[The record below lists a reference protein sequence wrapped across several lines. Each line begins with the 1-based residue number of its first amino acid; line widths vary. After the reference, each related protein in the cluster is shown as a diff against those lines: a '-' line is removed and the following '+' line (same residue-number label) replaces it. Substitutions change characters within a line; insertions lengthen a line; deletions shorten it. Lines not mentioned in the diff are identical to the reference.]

1 MKFFSKL
8 FLSTLIFLSYTS
20 VLMAQSSSSSTGQV
34 SDRIVAIVN
43 DRIVLKSDVDN
54 EVANFLRQAE
64 IEGSDLTFSE
74 DLWYSALQSMVDNYV
89 LLEKAE
95 IDSIVVSDDMVS
107 RQMDERINQLIRQAG
122 SEQALEEAFGQ
133 SLIQIRADF
142 REQFREQ
149 LVAQMV
155 QQQKM
160 SKISITRPEVE
171 EFFNQ
176 IPEDSRPVIPEQ
188 VTVSQIVVIPDPLED
203 AREEAFSKAQALRD
217 SIVTY
222 GKDFEEMARLYSD
235 DATSQRGGLI
245 PMMPLDD
252 LVSNYSAAA
261 SALEPG
267 GISEVVRTEFGYHVI
282 RLNRRSG
289 DSIETNHILIRIDQ
303 GQIDEQAAID
313 KLEAIRDS
321 VMNHGKSFA
330 DMARRHS
337 DDEETRMTGGRIVN
351 PQTGERMMQMSNL
364 EPALYRIVLLLDEE
378 GQISEPRSY
387 TPRGR
392 SSDRRAFRIVR
403 LDRHIPEH
411 RANLKDD
418 YDRIRE
424 IALNQKRQERMAKWI
439 DEIRDE
445 VYIEFKISMPDDI
458 EYEMPIEE
466 ELPASL

>member
-8 FLSTLIFLSYTS
+8 FLSTLIFLSYSS
-20 VLMAQSSSSSTGQV
+20 VMMAQSSSSSTGQV

-95 IDSIVVSDDMVS
+95 IDSVVVSDDMVS

-203 AREEAFSKAQALRD
+203 AREEAFAKAQALRD
-217 SIVTY
+217 SITTY

-364 EPALYRIVLLLDEE
+364 DPALYRIVLLLDEE

-392 SSDRRAFRIVR
+392 SSDRRAYRIVR